1 MKRFILSICL
11 LVPGAFGQD
20 SLPQNVL
27 KLAPATTVS
36 AKSGATVQV
45 ALSVQV
51 DAGFHVN
58 SNTPADSY
66 LIPLRLTWAP
76 GPLES
81 PAVTFPKPQKERYPF
96 STKPVSVFT
105 GSFDIV
111 TRFKVSTSANPGSSV
126 MTGKLHY
133 QACNDRTCLTPKTI
147 DVTVPVEVVK

>member
-1 MKRFILSICL
+1 MKPFILSVCL
-11 LVPGAFGQD
+11 LAPSAFCQD

-27 KLAPATTVS
+27 KLAPASTVT
-36 AKSGATVQV
+36 ARSGETVQV

-66 LIPLRLTWAP
+66 LIPLRLTWTP

-81 PAVTFPKPQKERYPF
+81 PAVSFPKPQKERYPF

-111 TRFKVSTSANPGSSV
+111 TRFKVAPAASPGSSV

-133 QACNDRTCLTPKTI
+133 QACNDHTCLTPKTV
-147 DVTVPVEVVK
+147 DVSVPVEILK

>member
-1 MKRFILSICL
+1 MKRLILSACL
-11 LVPGAFGQD
+11 LAATAFCQD

-27 KLAPATTVS
+27 KLAPASAVS
-36 AKSGATVQV
+36 AKPGETVQV
-45 ALSVQV
+45 ALSAQV
-51 DAGFHVN
+51 DPGFHVN

>member
-1 MKRFILSICL
+1 MKQLILSVCL

-27 KLAPATTVS
+27 KLAPASAVS
-36 AKSGATVQV
+36 AKSGGTVEV

-51 DAGFHVN
+51 DGGFHVN
-58 SNTPADSY
+58 SNTPADAY
-66 LIPLRLTWAP
+66 LIPLRLTWTP

-81 PAVTFPKPQKERYPF
+81 PSVTFPKPQKERYPF

-105 GSFDIV
+105 GNFDIV
-111 TRFKVSTSANPGSSV
+111 TRFKVPPGANPGPAL

-133 QACNDRTCLTPKTI
+133 QACNDRTCLTPKTV
-147 DVTVPVEVVK
+147 DVSVPVEILK